1 MNKILDRQ
9 TLKKIFVM
17 IGMMSLIGG
26 TFIAIMTYA
35 NIGFSD
41 KFFST
46 WYSSLFFTILVM
58 MPLGAIIM
66 FIANKIVKISIPNQ
80 REILQNIAIGILMA
94 LSMEA
99 IMAVVTTINIHGYSD
114 FNLFSSFWVKSY
126 FLALPFALVMSPV
139 MTILIKP
146 KLDAYLAK

>member
-1 MNKILDRQ
+1 MNKILDNK
-9 TLKKIFVM
+9 TLKKIFVI
-17 IGMMSLIGG
+17 IGMMSIIAG

-41 KFFST
+41 KFFLT
-46 WYSSLFFTILVM
+46 WYSSLFFAILVM

-66 FIANKIVKISIPNQ
+66 FIVNKIVKLSIPNQ

-99 IMAVVTTINIHGYSD
+99 IMAIVTTFNIHGYSD
-114 FNLFSSFWVKSY
+114 FNLFSSFWLKSY
-126 FLALPFALVMSPV
+126 LLALSFALLMVPI